1 MTKSTSTQETQTAS
15 STPSRAVPPT
25 VARIPAGSTPPYWQ
39 APSAAEMERAEKLR
53 VLGEMA
59 SGVIHDINNMLGAI
73 LGRAQLVRMKTDITE
88 IQRHVEHIEMIALQ
102 AGETVKRLQEFTR
115 QGRRTDFQ
123 PVDLNDVIADA
134 MQVTRHR
141 WETQAQERGLLYTI
155 DSRHGENVTVSGV
168 RSELV
173 DAVANLILN
182 AVDAMPSGGS
192 LLLSTVRRDDTC
204 SLAVADAGIGM
215 APEQVANVFSPFYTT
230 KGDEGTGL
238 GLAVVYGIVER
249 HNGEIKVESAPGR
262 GSRFTILIPYA
273 PPASALATSRQE
285 VVDQS
290 RRRVLLV
297 DDDATILDVIG
308 EALREVGHDV
318 LVCNAGA
325 AAIVAMEE
333 DGKFDVLVT
342 DLGMPG
348 VNGWDVA
355 RRARQLDPPLPVI
368 VISGWGAQIT
378 QDQLEAAGVKMIL
391 PKPFRLE
398 QIRQAI
404 SGINPRVL
412 S

>member
-1 MTKSTSTQETQTAS
+1 
-15 STPSRAVPPT
+15 
-25 VARIPAGSTPPYWQ
+25 
-39 APSAAEMERAEKLR
+39 
-53 VLGEMA
+53 
-59 SGVIHDINNMLGAI
+59 
-73 LGRAQLVRMKTDITE
+73 
-88 IQRHVEHIEMIALQ
+88 
-102 AGETVKRLQEFTR
+102 
-115 QGRRTDFQ
+115 
-123 PVDLNDVIADA
+123 
-134 MQVTRHR
+134 
-141 WETQAQERGLLYTI
+141 
-155 DSRHGENVTVSGV
+155 
-168 RSELV
+168 
-173 DAVANLILN
+173 
-182 AVDAMPSGGS
+182 
-192 LLLSTVRRDDTC
+192 
-204 SLAVADAGIGM
+204 
-215 APEQVANVFSPFYTT
+215 
-230 KGDEGTGL
+230 
-238 GLAVVYGIVER
+238 
-249 HNGEIKVESAPGR
+249 
-262 GSRFTILIPYA
+262 
-273 PPASALATSRQE
+273 
-285 VVDQS
+285 
-290 RRRVLLV
+290 VLLV